1 MMWYQFQP
9 YEAYIHSD
17 RIDEALAL
25 ASAVMSS
32 DGGWH
37 VEESHYSQGMA
48 YEAAGNT
55 DVARTAYK
63 RALDIKPGYK
73 EAQAALEELFNN

>member
-9 YEAYIHSD
+9 YEAYINSG

-25 ASAVMSS
+25 AAAVMQS

-37 VEESHYSQGMA
+37 VEESHYYQGQA
-48 YEAAGNT
+48 YEAAGRPTWPGPPTNAPWT
-55 DVARTAYK
+55 LN
-63 RALDIKPGYK
+63 RASAKLRRPWK
-73 EAQAALEELFNN
+73 N